1 MSKRKIVVAF
11 SGGLDTSF
19 CVAWL
24 RQEQG
29 AEVHTVFVHS
39 GGADAAECA
48 AIEARATECGA
59 VSHTTID
66 GRAAIFDRFITYL
79 VKGNVLRGGVYPLCV
94 GAERVVQGEEM
105 VRIANAVG
113 ADAVCHGST
122 GAGNDQ
128 VRFDVAFRVLAPEME
143 LMSPVRD
150 LKWSRDQEA
159 EYLRA
164 AGLEVDASTATYS
177 VNAGM
182 WGTTVGGGE
191 IHDPT
196 QAPSDAVWA
205 AAGSTV
211 TDDGSRE
218 VTLAF
223 NQGLPVAVDGA
234 VVDGT
239 TLCATL
245 DALAAPFGI
254 GRGVHLG
261 ETILGI
267 KGRIAFVAPAAAIL
281 IPAHRELEKL
291 VCTNQQLFWK
301 DHVAAWW
308 GDNLHAANYFEPA
321 MRDVEALIDSSQ
333 QRVTGV
339 VRLRLRPQAVDIL
352 GVDSPYKL
360 DAPDVATYGE
370 EPRAF
375 TGADAKGLARVK
387 AIPGMLW
394 RRAGNAPK

>member
-1 MSKRKIVVAF
+1 MAKRKIVVAF

-19 CVAWL
+19 CVVWL
-24 RQEQG
+24 RQEQD

-39 GGADAAECA
+39 GGADDAECA
-48 AIEARATECGA
+48 AIEARAVACGA

-66 GRAAIFDRFITYL
+66 GRSAIFERFISYL

-94 GAERVVQGEEM
+94 GAERVVQGEQM
-105 VRIANAVG
+105 VRIAQEVG

-143 LMSPVRD
+143 LLSPVRD
-150 LKWSRDQEA
+150 LKWSRAQET

-164 AGLEVDASTATYS
+164 AGLEVDASTTTYS

-191 IHDPT
+191 IHDPA
-196 QAPSDAVWA
+196 QPPSAAAWA

-211 TDDGSRE
+211 TASDARE
-218 VTLAF
+218 LSVTF
-223 NQGLPVAVDGA
+223 TRGIPTAVEGA
-234 VVDGT
+234 LLDGT
-239 TLCATL
+239 ALCATL
-245 DALAAPFGI
+245 DALAAPYGI

-281 IPAHRELEKL
+281 LPAHRELEKL
-291 VCTNQQLFWK
+291 VCTNWQLFWK
-301 DHVAAWW
+301 DQLATWW
-308 GDNLHAANYFEPA
+308 GDGLHRANYFEPA

-333 QRVTGV
+333 ARVTGEV
-339 VRLRLRPQAVDIL
+339 RVRLRPEGVDVL
-352 GVDSPYKL
+352 GVQSPHAL

-375 TGADAKGLARVK
+375 TGADAKGLARVN
-387 AIPGMLW
+387 AIPAMLW
-394 RRAGNAPK
+394 RRAGETT

>member
-19 CVAWL
+19 CVVWL
-24 RQEQG
+24 RQEQE
-29 AEVHTVFVHS
+29 AEVHTVL
-39 GGADAAECA
+39 

-59 VSHTTID
+59 ASHTTID
-66 GRAAIFDRFITYL
+66 GRAQIFDRFISYL

-105 VRIANAVG
+105 VRIAKAVG

-128 VRFDVAFRVLAPEME
+128 VRFDVTFRVLAPELE

-150 LKWSRDQEA
+150 LKWSREQEA

-164 AGLEVDASTATYS
+164 AGIDVDASTATYS

-191 IHDPT
+191 IHDP
-196 QAPSDAVWA
+196 AKEPSEAAWA
-205 AAGSTV
+205 AAGSSVSDT
-211 TDDGSRE
+211 GSRE
-218 VTLAF
+218 VTVGFAE
-223 NQGLPVAVDGA
+223 GVPVAVDGA
-234 VVDGT
+234 ALDGT
-239 TLCATL
+239 ALCAKL

-261 ETILGI
+261 DTILGI

-281 IPAHRELEKL
+281 LPAHRELEKL
-291 VCTNQQLFWK
+291 VCTSPQLFWK
-301 DHVAAWW
+301 DQLATWW
-308 GDNLHAANYFEPA
+308 GDNLHVANYFEPA

-333 QRVTGV
+333 RRVTGE
-339 VRLRLRPQAVDIL
+339 VRLRLRPGAVDVL
-352 GVDSPYKL
+352 GVSAAQSL
-360 DAPDVATYGE
+360 DAPEVATYGE

-375 TGADAKGLARVK
+375 TGEDAKGMARVK
-387 AIPGMLW
+387 SIPAMLW
-394 RRAGNAPK
+394 RRAGDAPKS